1 MQITSRN
8 VFLSSLLC
16 SLLSGAMQAGF
27 ATAQQAVPTPATAVS
42 HPAYPGGTTTSLGEK
57 IAAVLA
63 DPVVARAHWGIAV
76 TTLDGTPIY
85 GLDEGKLFRP
95 ASNAKLYTT
104 AAAMALLG
112 PSSTVMTQVQS
123 SAPSADGVIRGDIR
137 LKSDGDANLSGMHFP
152 YVPVAGE
159 TPSSTTPLKAV
170 DDLATQIAARGIK
183 RITGGVVG
191 DDNGWAWEPYPQ
203 SWAIDDM
210 VWGYGAP
217 VSSLS
222 VNDSDITVTLK
233 AGAHEGD
240 AVAVTQ
246 SPDVGFYTL
255 VVQVTTAAPKSA
267 TKINVERA
275 VGSRT
280 VTISGEIAPGGK
292 DVEQL
297 AVIDPP
303 LFAAQA
309 LRAELIAH
317 GVAVDGE
324 AKAEERPAMITDGF
338 MKQSHEAVV
347 NLPTTPG
354 KTVEVCLDACPVK
367 LASRTSP
374 SLMQDVTYT
383 LKESQNLHAEQL
395 LRRLGKT
402 WGLDASG
409 AQGARVVRQ
418 FLINAGL
425 DGGDF
430 VFYDGSGLSDHDL
443 VAPRGTAQLLAYATT
458 QPWFAAWKAAFPIGG
473 VDGTLASRFK
483 DAPLKGH
490 VYGKTGTLGESR
502 GLSGYLDCASGKQVI
517 FSIYVDNHTPGGSAD
532 RVAMDKIVAAIA
544 AGN

>member
-1 MQITSRN
+1 MQIKCRKIFFYSL
-8 VFLSSLLC
+8 VLGGIHILSS
-16 SLLSGAMQAGF
+16 GAQ
-27 ATAQQAVPTPATAVS
+27 TPAPPAVV
-42 HPAYPGGTTTSLGEK
+42 HPAYPGGTSTPLGKAIVTILAEP
-57 IAAVLA
+57 AA
-63 DPVVARAHWGIAV
+63 ARAHWGIAV

-112 PSSTVMTQVQS
+112 PQSTVTTEVQS
-123 SAPSADGVIRGDIR
+123 SEPSADGVIRGDVR
-137 LKSDGDANLSGMHFP
+137 LKSDGDANLSGMPFP

-159 TPSSTTPLKAV
+159 TPASATPLKAI
-170 DDLATQIAARGIK
+170 DDLAAQVAARGIK

-191 DDNGWAWEPYPQ
+191 DDTGWVWEPYPQ

-222 VNDSDITVTLK
+222 VNDSYITVTVK

-240 AVAVTQ
+240 AVVLTQ

-255 VVQVTTAAPKSA
+255 VAQVKTGAAKSA
-267 TKINVERA
+267 TKISVERA

-309 LRAELIAH
+309 LRGELIAH
-317 GVAVDGE
+317 GVAVSGE
-324 AKAEERPAMITDGF
+324 ARAAERPSAITDGF
-338 MKQSHEAVV
+338 AKQSHEAVQ
-347 NLPTTPG
+347 LPPKFG
-354 KTVEVCLDACPVK
+354 HGEQGGGCIDSCLQVI
-367 LASRTSP
+367 ASRTSP
-374 SLMQDVTYT
+374 MLTQDVTYT
-383 LKESQNLHAEQL
+383 LKESQNLHAEQM
-395 LRRLGKT
+395 LRRLGKA
-402 WGLDASG
+402 WGSEASG
-409 AQGARVVRQ
+409 AQGVRVVRQ
-418 FLINAGL
+418 FLVNAGL

-473 VDGTLASRFK
+473 VDGTLAGRFK

-532 RVAMDKIVAAIA
+532 RAAMDKIVAAIA
-544 AGN
+544 SGN

>member
-1 MQITSRN
+1 MHLEGQT
-8 VFLSSLLC
+8 
-16 SLLSGAMQAGF
+16 
-27 ATAQQAVPTPATAVS
+27 ATPISATAVPHS
-42 HPAYPGGTTTSLGEK
+42 VYPSGTTTSLGEK

-63 DPVVARAHWGIAV
+63 DPAVARAHWGIAV
-76 TTLDGTPIY
+76 TALDGTPIY

-112 PSSTVMTQVQS
+112 PA
-123 SAPSADGVIRGDIR
+123 SAVTTEVKSIAPTTDGVIRGDVR
-137 LKSDGDANLSGMHFP
+137 LVSDGDANLSGMPFP

-159 TPSSTTPLKAV
+159 TPASATPLKAI
-170 DDLATQIAARGIK
+170 DDLAAQIAARGIK

-191 DDNGWAWEPYPQ
+191 DDTGWAWEPYPQ

-222 VNDSDITVTLK
+222 VNDSYITVTLK
-233 AGAHEGD
+233 AGTHEGD
-240 AVAVTQ
+240 AAVATQ

-255 VVQVTTAAPKSA
+255 VVQVSTGAPKSA
-267 TKINVERA
+267 TKVDVERA

-280 VTISGEIAPGGK
+280 VKISGVIALGGK

-309 LRAELIAH
+309 LRVELISH
-317 GVAVDGE
+317 GVKVSGE
-324 AKAEERPAMITDGF
+324 AKAEERPAAITDGF
-338 MKQSHEAVV
+338 AKQSHEAVMS
-347 NLPTTPG
+347 LPQQVVAFPMTATMCSDGCDTTI
-354 KTVEVCLDACPVK
+354 
-367 LASRTSP
+367 ASHISP
-374 SLMQDVTYT
+374 ALYQDVMYT

-402 WGLDASG
+402 WGREASG

-418 FLINAGL
+418 YLINAGL

-490 VYGKTGTLGESR
+490 VFGKTGTLGESR

-544 AGN
+544 GSN

>member
-1 MQITSRN
+1 M
-8 VFLSSLLC
+8 
-16 SLLSGAMQAGF
+16 
-27 ATAQQAVPTPATAVS
+27 P
-42 HPAYPGGTTTSLGEK
+42 
-57 IAAVLA
+57 
-63 DPVVARAHWGIAV
+63 
-76 TTLDGTPIY
+76 
-85 GLDEGKLFRP
+85 
-95 ASNAKLYTT
+95 
-104 AAAMALLG
+104 
-112 PSSTVMTQVQS
+112 
-123 SAPSADGVIRGDIR
+123 
-137 LKSDGDANLSGMHFP
+137 FP

-159 TPSSTTPLKAV
+159 TPPSATPLKAI
-170 DDLATQIAARGIK
+170 DDLAAQIAARGIK

-191 DDNGWAWEPYPQ
+191 DDTAWAWEPYPQ

-222 VNDSDITVTLK
+222 VNDSYITVTVK
-233 AGAHEGD
+233 GGAHEGE
-240 AVAVTQ
+240 AATLTQ
-246 SPDVGFYTL
+246 SPDVGFYRL
-255 VVQVTTAAPKSA
+255 VAQVKTGAAKSA

-309 LRAELIAH
+309 LRAELIAR
-317 GVAVDGE
+317 GVEVMGE
-324 AKAEERPAMITDGF
+324 AKAEERPAAITDGF
-338 MKQSHEAVV
+338 MKQSHEAIEH
-347 NLPTTPG
+347 LPMNPVISGVPG
-354 KTVEVCLDACPVK
+354 GCYDACPVT
-367 LASRTSP
+367 LVSRTSP
-374 SLMQDVTYT
+374 SLTQDVTYT

-395 LRRLGKT
+395 LRRLGKA
-402 WGLDASG
+402 WGLEASG

-418 FLINAGL
+418 FLVNAGL

-458 QPWFAAWKAAFPIGG
+458 QPWFAAWKAAFPLGG

-483 DAPLKGH
+483 DGPLKGH

>member
-1 MQITSRN
+1 MPQP
-8 VFLSSLLC
+8 V
-16 SLLSGAMQAGF
+16 
-27 ATAQQAVPTPATAVS
+27 V
-42 HPAYPGGTTTSLGEK
+42 HPAFPTGATTSLGET
-57 IAAVLA
+57 IGAILA
-63 DPVVARAHWGIAV
+63 DPAVARAHWGIAV
-76 TTLDGTPIY
+76 TTLEGTPIY

-112 PSSTVMTQVQS
+112 PSSVVTTEVQS
-123 SAPSADGVIRGDIR
+123 SEPGADGVVRGDVR
-137 LKSDGDANLSGMHFP
+137 LKSDGDANLSGMPFP

-159 TPSSTTPLKAV
+159 TPASTMPLKAI
-170 DDLATQIAARGIK
+170 DDLAAQIAARGIK

-191 DDNGWAWEPYPQ
+191 DDTAWAWEPYPQ

-222 VNDSDITVTLK
+222 VNDSYITVTVK
-233 AGAHEGD
+233 GGAHEGD
-240 AVAVTQ
+240 AATLTQ

-255 VVQVTTAAPKSA
+255 VAKVRTGAAKSA
-267 TKINVERA
+267 TKIDVERA

-280 VTISGEIAPGGK
+280 VTISGEIAQGGK

-317 GVAVDGE
+317 GVAVTGE
-324 AKAEERPAMITDGF
+324 AKAEERPAAITDGF
-338 MKQSHEAVV
+338 VKQSHEAVQ
-347 NLPTTPG
+347 LPPKLG
-354 KTVEVCLDACPVK
+354 HGPQGSGCSDNCLQVI
-367 LASRTSP
+367 ASRTSP
-374 SLMQDVTYT
+374 SLTQDVTYT

-395 LRRLGKT
+395 LRRLGKA
-402 WGLDASG
+402 WGREASG
-409 AQGARVVRQ
+409 AQGVRVVRQ
-418 FLINAGL
+418 FLVNAGL

-473 VDGTLASRFK
+473 VDGTLAGRFK
-483 DAPLKGH
+483 DGPLKGH